1 MPSILNL
8 IERYQ
13 IAPYKTPLLT
23 IKTALLKMNLVEHYS
38 WVDRL
43 LESKYY
49 AYALDLN
56 NIEDYME
63 AGLLGFFKSDDD
75 ALLERKWAHND
86 ETNMLCFDDIDW
98 YEVYM
103 LLADPEYYEF
113 DELTL
118 DWDR

>member
-1 MPSILNL
+1 MS
-8 IERYQ
+8 
-13 IAPYKTPLLT
+13 
-23 IKTALLKMNLVEHYS
+23 LVENYS

-49 AYALDLN
+49 AYALELD

-75 ALLERKWAHND
+75 ALLERKWAHSQIDDDDN
-86 ETNMLCFDDIDW
+86 TNMLCFDEIDW
-98 YEVYM
+98 DEVYM
-103 LLADPEYYEF
+103 LLADPVEYYEF

-118 DWDR
+118 DWER